1 MKRSGVVLALAA
13 LLCLSA
19 CVSIVGGPGG
29 ISPSQFQFGPIIPLR
44 EPGPGGWKS
53 ARVTIRLVHVT
64 ELGIERNV
72 ECDIEVQVP
81 EINFRKTLTDEWV
94 QLEAA
99 KAADIA
105 AERTLRRQDLF
116 SAEMCNQFRKEMQE
130 EMEKTVE
137 GTRVIKAL

>member
-1 MKRSGVVLALAA
+1 VVLALAA

-29 ISPSQFQFGPIIPLR
+29 ISPSQFQFGPIVPLR

-53 ARVTIRLVHVT
+53 ARVIIRLVHVT
-64 ELGIERNV
+64 ERGIERNV
-72 ECDIEVQVP
+72 ECPIEVQVP
-81 EINFRKTLTDEWV
+81 EINYRGIVTDEFAR
-94 QLEAA
+94 LEAA

-105 AERTLRRQDLF
+105 VERTLKRQDLF
-116 SAEMCNQFRKEMQE
+116 SAEMCEYFIKEMERVME
-130 EMEKTVE
+130 ENVD